1 MGPRLAPACPPSICT
16 GGSALRLRMAARRDS
31 EPGRVYP
38 WEALGAAKD
47 ISSGRRQPMRQIAT
61 EFSVAAL
68 CIAGFLLAVALLG
81 MGLLSWAPSKTPAA
95 RLADAH
101 RPRR

>member
-1 MGPRLAPACPPSICT
+1 
-16 GGSALRLRMAARRDS
+16 
-31 EPGRVYP
+31 
-38 WEALGAAKD
+38 
-47 ISSGRRQPMRQIAT
+47 MRQIAT

-81 MGLLSWAPSKTPAA
+81 MGLLSWTPSKIPAV

-101 RPRR
+101 RPRALN